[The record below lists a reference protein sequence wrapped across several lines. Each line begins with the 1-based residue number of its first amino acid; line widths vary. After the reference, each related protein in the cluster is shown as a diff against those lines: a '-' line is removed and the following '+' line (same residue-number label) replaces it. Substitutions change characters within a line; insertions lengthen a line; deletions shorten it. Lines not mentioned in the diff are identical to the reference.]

1 MSTQISILIVHQSK
15 RDINQ
20 VPCEQLLAIVS
31 QAMILTKAAYTHS
44 SKIYVI
50 LP

>member
-20 VPCEQLLAIVS
+20 VPYEQLRA
-31 QAMILTKAAYTHS
+31 AMDLTKADYTYS

>member
-20 VPCEQLLAIVS
+20 VPYEQLRA
-31 QAMILTKAAYTHS
+31 AMDLTKAAYTLWIS
-44 SKIYVI
+44 RCIATARE
-50 LP
+50 